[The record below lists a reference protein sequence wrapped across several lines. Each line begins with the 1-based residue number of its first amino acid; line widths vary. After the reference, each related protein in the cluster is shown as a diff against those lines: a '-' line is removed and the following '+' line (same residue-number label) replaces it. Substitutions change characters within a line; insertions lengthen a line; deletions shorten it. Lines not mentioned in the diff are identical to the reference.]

1 MTSSGA
7 VNTLPSQK
15 SPKPSLIQ
23 YPQQHHSLPRRK
35 GDLGTSA
42 GGGGRRDGQRAQHGR
57 RGGTASDSGEPLVE
71 YFVPRSV
78 SEFNLAGVVSDIVVV
93 PPPPSSVIRP
103 SSAASVLRTSAS
115 GRAAGDPAV
124 GGTRSREKMV
134 TFEDDPII
142 QGGTQVVNRKA
153 GVGVGQALEDVFM

>member
-1 MTSSGA
+1 M
-7 VNTLPSQK
+7 
-15 SPKPSLIQ
+15 
-23 YPQQHHSLPRRK
+23 
-35 GDLGTSA
+35 
-42 GGGGRRDGQRAQHGR
+42 
-57 RGGTASDSGEPLVE
+57 E

-103 SSAASVLRTSAS
+103 SSAASVLRSSSRVT
-115 GRAAGDPAV
+115 AAGS
-124 GGTRSREKMV
+124 TRSKEKMV

-142 QGGTQVVNRKA
+142 QSGTQLVNRKS

>member
-1 MTSSGA
+1 
-7 VNTLPSQK
+7 
-15 SPKPSLIQ
+15 
-23 YPQQHHSLPRRK
+23 
-35 GDLGTSA
+35 
-42 GGGGRRDGQRAQHGR
+42 
-57 RGGTASDSGEPLVE
+57 VE

-103 SSAASVLRTSAS
+103 SSAASVLRSS
-115 GRAAGDPAV
+115 SNGRDTAA

-142 QGGTQVVNRKA
+142 QSGTQLVKRKS